1 MNYHIEFNL
10 RKNIFIFSIMEA
22 RCKME
27 NIKLIATTNMG
38 LEAVTKRELQDLGYK
53 DLEVS
58 DGKIKISCQLKDIA
72 ILNLRLRTAE
82 RVLLLIDSFRA
93 ETFEEL
99 FDKVFEI
106 RWWDYIAEED
116 QFIIQG
122 RSRKSKLFSI
132 SDCQRITEKAII
144 EKLKMKYKVS
154 WFEKSGPRVK
164 IEVSLLNDIAEITMD
179 TSGDGLHKRGYREV
193 NYKAPLSETIA
204 ASLVKLTFWNKD
216 RILADPFCGSG
227 TIPIEAAMIEKNI
240 APGLMRD
247 FDFVNFKF
255 FDEEIFKEE
264 KKKCYSEIK
273 YDEKLEILASDV
285 SHKAIQIARANAEI
299 LGLDED
305 ISFFQKDIRDLDL
318 PDDYGIIIT
327 NPPYGERIGKKDVDE
342 LNKELGELARS
353 IKTWSYYIITANEN
367 FEKNFGKKADR
378 NRKLYNGRLK
388 TYYYQ
393 YYGPKPRR

>member
-1 MNYHIEFNL
+1 
-10 RKNIFIFSIMEA
+10 
-22 RCKME
+22 ME

-285 SHKAIQIARANAEI
+285 SHKAIQIARSNVEI

-342 LNKELGELARS
+342 LNRELGELARS
-353 IKTWSYYIITANEN
+353 LKTWSYYIITANEN
-367 FEKNFGKKADR
+367 FEKNFGKKSDR

>member
-1 MNYHIEFNL
+1 MKE
-10 RKNIFIFSIMEA
+10 
-22 RCKME
+22 
-27 NIKLIATTNMG
+27 IKLIATTNIG
-38 LEAVTKRELQDLGYK
+38 LEAVTKRELIDLGYDNLK
-53 DLEVS
+53 VS
-58 DGKIKISCQLKDIA
+58 DGKIEINCGLEDIP

-82 RVLLLIDSFRA
+82 RVLLLIDSFKA

-106 RWWDYIAEED
+106 RWWDYISESD
-116 QFIIQG
+116 NFIIQG

-144 EKLKMKYKVS
+144 EKLKMKYKVA

-164 IEVSLLNDIAEITMD
+164 VEVSLLNDIAEITMD

-204 ASLVKLTFWNKD
+204 ASLVKLSFWNKD
-216 RILADPFCGSG
+216 RVLADPFCGSG
-227 TIPIEAAMIEKNI
+227 TILIEAAMIEKNI

-247 FDFVNFKF
+247 FDFENFKF
-255 FDEEIFKEE
+255 LNPEIFKEE

-285 SHKAIQIARANAEI
+285 SHKAIQIARTNAEI

-318 PDDYGIIIT
+318 PDDYGVLIT
-327 NPPYGERIGKKDVDE
+327 NPPYGERIGKEDVDE
-342 LNKELGELARS
+342 LNRELGKLAKS
-353 IKTWSYYIITANEN
+353 LDTWSFYIITGNEN
-367 FEKNFGKKADR
+367 FEKNFGKRADR

-393 YYGPKPRR
+393 YYGPKPKR

>member
-1 MNYHIEFNL
+1 
-10 RKNIFIFSIMEA
+10 MEA

-38 LEAVTKRELQDLGYK
+38 LEAVTKRELLDLGYE

-106 RWWDYIAEED
+106 RWWDYIAEDD

-247 FDFVNFKF
+247 FDFVKFKF
-255 FDEEIFKEE
+255 FDEDIYKEE
-264 KKKCYSEIK
+264 KKKCYSEIN

-285 SHKAIQIARANAEI
+285 SHKAIQIAKANAEI

-318 PDDYGIIIT
+318 PDDYGVIIT
-327 NPPYGERIGKKDVDE
+327 NPPYGERIGKEDVDE

-353 IKTWSYYIITANEN
+353 LKTWSYYIITANEN

>member
-1 MNYHIEFNL
+1 MKE
-10 RKNIFIFSIMEA
+10 
-22 RCKME
+22 
-27 NIKLIATTNMG
+27 IKLIATTNIG
-38 LEAVTKRELQDLGYK
+38 LEAVTKRELIDLGYDNLK
-53 DLEVS
+53 VS
-58 DGKIKISCQLKDIA
+58 DGKIEINCGLEDIP

-82 RVLLLIDSFRA
+82 RVLLLIDSFKA

-106 RWWDYIAEED
+106 RWWDYISESD
-116 QFIIQG
+116 NFIIQG

-144 EKLKMKYKVS
+144 EKLKMKYKVA

-164 IEVSLLNDIAEITMD
+164 VEVSLLNDIAEITMD
-179 TSGDGLHKRGYREV
+179 TSGNGLHKRGYREV

-204 ASLVKLTFWNKD
+204 ASLIKLSFWNKD
-216 RILADPFCGSG
+216 RVLADPFCGSG
-227 TIPIEAAMIEKNI
+227 TILIEAAMIEKNI

-247 FDFVNFKF
+247 FDFENFKF
-255 FDEEIFKEE
+255 LNPEIFKEE
-264 KKKCYSEIK
+264 KKKCYGEIK

-285 SHKAIQIARANAEI
+285 SHKAIQIARTNAEI

-318 PDDYGIIIT
+318 PDDYGVLIT
-327 NPPYGERIGKKDVDE
+327 NPPYGERIGKEDVDE
-342 LNKELGELARS
+342 LNRELGKLAKS
-353 IKTWSYYIITANEN
+353 LDTWSFYIITGNEN
-367 FEKNFGKKADR
+367 FEKNFGRRADR

-393 YYGPKPRR
+393 YYGPKPKR

>member
-1 MNYHIEFNL
+1 
-10 RKNIFIFSIMEA
+10 
-22 RCKME
+22 ME

-106 RWWDYIAEED
+106 RWWDYIAEDD

-154 WFEKSGPRVK
+154 WFEKSGSRVK

-285 SHKAIQIARANAEI
+285 SHKAIQIARSNAEI

-327 NPPYGERIGKKDVDE
+327 NPPYGERIGKEDVDE

-353 IKTWSYYIITANEN
+353 LKTWSYYIITANEN
-367 FEKNFGKKADR
+367 FEKNFGKKSDR

>member
-1 MNYHIEFNL
+1 
-10 RKNIFIFSIMEA
+10 
-22 RCKME
+22 ME

-38 LEAVTKRELQDLGYK
+38 LEAVTKRELLDLGYE

-106 RWWDYIAEED
+106 RWWDYIAEDD

-179 TSGDGLHKRGYREV
+179 TSGGGLHKRGYREV

-247 FDFVNFKF
+247 FDFVKFKF
-255 FDEEIFKEE
+255 FDEDIYKEE
-264 KKKCYSEIK
+264 KKKCYSEIN

-285 SHKAIQIARANAEI
+285 SHKAIQIAKANAEI
-299 LGLDED
+299 LGLEED

-318 PDDYGIIIT
+318 PDEYGVIIT
-327 NPPYGERIGKKDVDE
+327 NPPYGERIGKEDVDE

-353 IKTWSYYIITANEN
+353 LKTWSYYIITANEN

>member
-1 MNYHIEFNL
+1 
-10 RKNIFIFSIMEA
+10 
-22 RCKME
+22 ME

-285 SHKAIQIARANAEI
+285 SHKAIQIARSNAEI

-327 NPPYGERIGKKDVDE
+327 NPPYGERIGKEDVDE

-353 IKTWSYYIITANEN
+353 LKTWSYYIITANEN

>member
-1 MNYHIEFNL
+1 
-10 RKNIFIFSIMEA
+10 
-22 RCKME
+22 ME

-255 FDEEIFKEE
+255 FDEKIFKEE

-327 NPPYGERIGKKDVDE
+327 NPPYGERIGKEDVDE

-353 IKTWSYYIITANEN
+353 LKTWSYYIITANEN

>member
-1 MNYHIEFNL
+1 
-10 RKNIFIFSIMEA
+10 ME
-22 RCKME
+22 K
-27 NIKLIATTNMG
+27 IKLIATTNMG
-38 LEAVTKRELQDLGYK
+38 LEAVTKRELIDLGYEDIK
-53 DLEVS
+53 VS
-58 DGKIKISCQLKDIA
+58 DGKIEINCELKDIA
-72 ILNLRLRTAE
+72 ILNLKLRTAE

-106 RWWDYIAEED
+106 RWWDYIAKD
-116 QFIIQG
+116 DNFIIQG

-144 EKLKMKYKVS
+144 EKLKMKYKIS

-216 RILADPFCGSG
+216 RILSDPFCGSG

-240 APGLMRD
+240 APGLMRK
-247 FDFVNFKF
+247 FDFENFTF
-255 FDEEIFKEE
+255 FDPDIFKEE

-273 YDEKLEILASDV
+273 YDVKLEILASDV
-285 SHKAIQIARANAEI
+285 SYKAIQIAKSNAEI

-305 ISFFQKDIRDLDL
+305 ISFFQKDIKDIDL
-318 PDDYGIIIT
+318 PDDYGVIIT
-327 NPPYGERIGKKDVDE
+327 NPPYGERIGKEDVEE
-342 LNKELGELARS
+342 LNIELGKLAKTL
-353 IKTWSYYIITANEN
+353 KTWSFYIITANEN
-367 FEKNFGKKADR
+367 FEKNFGRKAHR
-378 NRKLYNGRLK
+378 NRKLYNGRIK

-393 YYGPKPRR
+393 YYGPKPKR

>member
-1 MNYHIEFNL
+1 
-10 RKNIFIFSIMEA
+10 MEA

-285 SHKAIQIARANAEI
+285 SHKAIQIARSNAEI

-327 NPPYGERIGKKDVDE
+327 NPPYGERIGKEDVDE
-342 LNKELGELARS
+342 LNRELGELARS
-353 IKTWSYYIITANEN
+353 LKTWSYYIITANEN

>member
-1 MNYHIEFNL
+1 
-10 RKNIFIFSIMEA
+10 
-22 RCKME
+22 ME

-38 LEAVTKRELQDLGYK
+38 MEAVTKRELLDLGYE

-58 DGKIKISCQLKDIA
+58 DGKIIISCQLKDIA

-106 RWWDYIAEED
+106 RWWDYINEDD

-144 EKLKMKYKVS
+144 EKLKMKYKIS

-164 IEVSLLNDIAEITMD
+164 IEVSLLNDIAEITLD

-240 APGLMRD
+240 APGLMRN
-247 FDFVNFKF
+247 FDFENFKF
-255 FDEEIFKEE
+255 FDQEIFKEE

-285 SHKAIQIARANAEI
+285 SHKAIKIARSNAEI
-299 LGLDED
+299 LGLEED

-327 NPPYGERIGKKDVDE
+327 NPPYGERIGKEDVDE
-342 LNKELGELARS
+342 LNKELGKLAKS
-353 IKTWSYYIITANEN
+353 LKTWSYYIITANED

-393 YYGPKPRR
+393 YYGPKPKR

>member
-1 MNYHIEFNL
+1 
-10 RKNIFIFSIMEA
+10 
-22 RCKME
+22 ME

-353 IKTWSYYIITANEN
+353 LKTWSYYIITANEN

>member
-1 MNYHIEFNL
+1 
-10 RKNIFIFSIMEA
+10 
-22 RCKME
+22 ME

-273 YDEKLEILASDV
+273 YDEELEILASDV
-285 SHKAIQIARANAEI
+285 SHKAIQIARSNAEI

-327 NPPYGERIGKKDVDE
+327 NPPYGERIGKEDVDE
-342 LNKELGELARS
+342 LNRELGELARS
-353 IKTWSYYIITANEN
+353 LKTWSYYIITANEN

>member
-1 MNYHIEFNL
+1 
-10 RKNIFIFSIMEA
+10 
-22 RCKME
+22 ME

-53 DLEVS
+53 DLEVN

-327 NPPYGERIGKKDVDE
+327 NPPYGERIGKKDVDQ

-353 IKTWSYYIITANEN
+353 LKTWSYYIITANEN

-393 YYGPKPRR
+393 YYGPKPRG

>member
-1 MNYHIEFNL
+1 MKE
-10 RKNIFIFSIMEA
+10 
-22 RCKME
+22 
-27 NIKLIATTNMG
+27 IKLIATTNIG
-38 LEAVTKRELQDLGYK
+38 LEAVTKRELIDLGYDNLK
-53 DLEVS
+53 VS
-58 DGKIKISCQLKDIA
+58 DGKIEINCGLEDIP

-82 RVLLLIDSFRA
+82 RVLLLIDSFKA

-106 RWWDYIAEED
+106 RWWDYISESD
-116 QFIIQG
+116 NFIIQG

-144 EKLKMKYKVS
+144 EKLKMKYKVA

-164 IEVSLLNDIAEITMD
+164 VEVSLLNDIAEITMD

-204 ASLVKLTFWNKD
+204 ASLVKLSFWNKD
-216 RILADPFCGSG
+216 RVLADPFCGSG
-227 TIPIEAAMIEKNI
+227 TILIEAAMIEKNI

-247 FDFVNFKF
+247 FDFENFKF
-255 FDEEIFKEE
+255 LNPEIFKEE
-264 KKKCYSEIK
+264 KKKCYGEIK

-285 SHKAIQIARANAEI
+285 SHKAIQIARTNAEI

-318 PDDYGIIIT
+318 PDDYGVLIT
-327 NPPYGERIGKKDVDE
+327 NPPYGERIGKEDVDE
-342 LNKELGELARS
+342 LNRELGKLAKS
-353 IKTWSYYIITANEN
+353 LDTWSFYIITGNEN
-367 FEKNFGKKADR
+367 FEKSFGKRADR

-393 YYGPKPRR
+393 YYGPKPKR

>member
-1 MNYHIEFNL
+1 
-10 RKNIFIFSIMEA
+10 
-22 RCKME
+22 ME
-27 NIKLIATTNMG
+27 NIKLIVTTNMG

-144 EKLKMKYKVS
+144 EKLKMKYRVS

-164 IEVSLLNDIAEITMD
+164 IEVSFLNDIAEITMD

-327 NPPYGERIGKKDVDE
+327 NPPYGERIGKEDVDE

-353 IKTWSYYIITANEN
+353 LKTWSYYIITANEN

>member
-1 MNYHIEFNL
+1 M
-10 RKNIFIFSIMEA
+10 K
-22 RCKME
+22 

-38 LEAVTKRELQDLGYK
+38 LEAVTKRELLDLGYE

-106 RWWDYIAEED
+106 RWWDYIAEDD

-164 IEVSLLNDIAEITMD
+164 IEVSLLNDLAEITMD
-179 TSGDGLHKRGYREV
+179 TSGEGLHKRGYREV

-247 FDFVNFKF
+247 FDFVKFKF
-255 FDEEIFKEE
+255 FDEDIFKEE
-264 KKKCYSEIK
+264 KKKCYSEIN

-285 SHKAIQIARANAEI
+285 SHKAIQIDKANAEI

-318 PDDYGIIIT
+318 PDEYGVIIT
-327 NPPYGERIGKKDVDE
+327 NPPYGERIGKEDVDE

-353 IKTWSYYIITANEN
+353 LKTWSYYIITANEN

>member
-1 MNYHIEFNL
+1 
-10 RKNIFIFSIMEA
+10 
-22 RCKME
+22 ME

-216 RILADPFCGSG
+216 RSLADPFCGSG

-285 SHKAIQIARANAEI
+285 SHKAIQIARANSEI

-327 NPPYGERIGKKDVDE
+327 NPPYGERIGKEDVDQ

-353 IKTWSYYIITANEN
+353 LKTWSYYIITANEN
-367 FEKNFGKKADR
+367 FEKNFGKKSDR

>member
-1 MNYHIEFNL
+1 MKE
-10 RKNIFIFSIMEA
+10 
-22 RCKME
+22 
-27 NIKLIATTNMG
+27 IKLIAITNIG
-38 LEAVTKRELQDLGYK
+38 LEAVTKRELIDLGYDNLK
-53 DLEVS
+53 VS
-58 DGKIKISCQLKDIA
+58 DGKIEINCGLEDIP

-82 RVLLLIDSFRA
+82 RVLLLIDSFKA

-106 RWWDYIAEED
+106 RWWDYISESD
-116 QFIIQG
+116 NFIIQG

-144 EKLKMKYKVS
+144 EKLKMKYKVA

-164 IEVSLLNDIAEITMD
+164 VEVSLLNDIAEITMD
-179 TSGDGLHKRGYREV
+179 TSGNGLHKRGYREV

-204 ASLVKLTFWNKD
+204 ASLIKLSFWNKD
-216 RILADPFCGSG
+216 RVLADPFCGSG
-227 TIPIEAAMIEKNI
+227 TILIEAAMIEKNI

-247 FDFVNFKF
+247 FDFENFKF
-255 FDEEIFKEE
+255 LNPEIFKEE
-264 KKKCYSEIK
+264 KKKCYGEIK

-285 SHKAIQIARANAEI
+285 SHKAIQIARTNAEI

-318 PDDYGIIIT
+318 PDDYGVLIT
-327 NPPYGERIGKKDVDE
+327 NPPYGERIGKEDVDE
-342 LNKELGELARS
+342 LNRELGKLAKS
-353 IKTWSYYIITANEN
+353 LDTWSFYIITGNEN
-367 FEKNFGKKADR
+367 FEKNFGRRADR

-393 YYGPKPRR
+393 YYGPKPKR

>member
-1 MNYHIEFNL
+1 
-10 RKNIFIFSIMEA
+10 
-22 RCKME
+22 ME

-327 NPPYGERIGKKDVDE
+327 NPPYGERIGKEDVDD

-353 IKTWSYYIITANEN
+353 LKTWSYYIITANEN
-367 FEKNFGKKADR
+367 FEKNFGKKSDR

>member
-1 MNYHIEFNL
+1 M
-10 RKNIFIFSIMEA
+10 K
-22 RCKME
+22 

-38 LEAVTKRELQDLGYK
+38 LEAVTKRELLDLGYE

-106 RWWDYIAEED
+106 RWWDYIAEDD

-164 IEVSLLNDIAEITMD
+164 IEVSLLNDLAEITMD
-179 TSGDGLHKRGYREV
+179 TSGEGLHKRGYREV

-227 TIPIEAAMIEKNI
+227 TIPIEAGMIEKNI

-247 FDFVNFKF
+247 FDFVKFKF
-255 FDEEIFKEE
+255 FDEDIFKEE
-264 KKKCYSEIK
+264 KKKCYSEIN

-285 SHKAIQIARANAEI
+285 SHKAIQIAKANAEI

-318 PDDYGIIIT
+318 PDDYGVIIT
-327 NPPYGERIGKKDVDE
+327 NPPYGERIGKEDVDE

-353 IKTWSYYIITANEN
+353 LKTWSYYIITANEN

>member
-1 MNYHIEFNL
+1 
-10 RKNIFIFSIMEA
+10 
-22 RCKME
+22 ME
-27 NIKLIATTNMG
+27 NIKLIATTNIG
-38 LEAVTKRELQDLGYK
+38 LEAVTKRELLDLGYQ

-106 RWWDYIAEED
+106 RWWDYIAEDD

-179 TSGDGLHKRGYREV
+179 TSGEGLHKRGYREV

-247 FDFVNFKF
+247 FDFVKFKF
-255 FDEEIFKEE
+255 FDEDIYKEE
-264 KKKCYSEIK
+264 KKKCYSEIN

-285 SHKAIQIARANAEI
+285 SHKAIQIAKANAEI

-318 PDDYGIIIT
+318 PDDYGVIIT
-327 NPPYGERIGKKDVDE
+327 NPPYGERIGKEDVDE

-353 IKTWSYYIITANEN
+353 LKTWSYYIITANEN

>member
-1 MNYHIEFNL
+1 M
-10 RKNIFIFSIMEA
+10 K
-22 RCKME
+22 

-38 LEAVTKRELQDLGYK
+38 LEAVTKRELLDLGYE

-106 RWWDYIAEED
+106 RWWDYIAEDD

-164 IEVSLLNDIAEITMD
+164 IEVSLLND
-179 TSGDGLHKRGYREV
+179 
-193 NYKAPLSETIA
+193 
-204 ASLVKLTFWNKD
+204 
-216 RILADPFCGSG
+216 LA
-227 TIPIEAAMIEKNI
+227 
-240 APGLMRD
+240 
-247 FDFVNFKF
+247 
-255 FDEEIFKEE
+255 
-264 KKKCYSEIK
+264 
-273 YDEKLEILASDV
+273 
-285 SHKAIQIARANAEI
+285 
-299 LGLDED
+299 
-305 ISFFQKDIRDLDL
+305 
-318 PDDYGIIIT
+318 
-327 NPPYGERIGKKDVDE
+327 
-342 LNKELGELARS
+342 
-353 IKTWSYYIITANEN
+353 
-367 FEKNFGKKADR
+367 
-378 NRKLYNGRLK
+378 
-388 TYYYQ
+388 
-393 YYGPKPRR
+393 

>member
-1 MNYHIEFNL
+1 M
-10 RKNIFIFSIMEA
+10 K
-22 RCKME
+22 
-27 NIKLIATTNMG
+27 NIKLIATTNIG
-38 LEAVTKRELQDLGYK
+38 LEAVTKRELLDLGYE

-106 RWWDYIAEED
+106 SWRDYIAEDD

-204 ASLVKLTFWNKD
+204 ASLVKLSFWKKD

-227 TIPIEAAMIEKNI
+227 TISIEAAMIEKNI

-247 FDFVNFKF
+247 FDFVKFKF
-255 FDEEIFKEE
+255 FDEELFKEE

-299 LGLDED
+299 LGLEED

-318 PDDYGIIIT
+318 PDDYGVIIT
-327 NPPYGERIGKKDVDE
+327 NPPYGERIGKEDVDE

-353 IKTWSYYIITANEN
+353 LKTWSYYIITANEN

>member
-1 MNYHIEFNL
+1 
-10 RKNIFIFSIMEA
+10 
-22 RCKME
+22 ME

-38 LEAVTKRELQDLGYK
+38 LEAVTKRELLDLGYE

-106 RWWDYIAEED
+106 RWWDYIAEDD

-193 NYKAPLSETIA
+193 NHKAPLSETIA

-247 FDFVNFKF
+247 FDFVKFKF
-255 FDEEIFKEE
+255 FDEDIYKEE
-264 KKKCYSEIK
+264 KKKCYSEIN

-285 SHKAIQIARANAEI
+285 SHKAIQIAKANAEI

-318 PDDYGIIIT
+318 PDDYGVIIT
-327 NPPYGERIGKKDVDE
+327 NPPYGERIGKEDVDE

-353 IKTWSYYIITANEN
+353 LKTWSYYIITANEN

>member
-1 MNYHIEFNL
+1 
-10 RKNIFIFSIMEA
+10 
-22 RCKME
+22 ME

-38 LEAVTKRELQDLGYK
+38 LEAVTKRELLDLGYE

-58 DGKIKISCQLKDIA
+58 DGKIIISCQLKDIA

-106 RWWDYIAEED
+106 RWWDYINEDD

-144 EKLKMKYKVS
+144 EKLKMKYKIS

-164 IEVSLLNDIAEITMD
+164 IEVSLLNDIAEITID

-204 ASLVKLTFWNKD
+204 ASLVKLTFWNKA

-240 APGLMRD
+240 APGLMRN
-247 FDFVNFKF
+247 FDFENFKF
-255 FDEEIFKEE
+255 FDQEIFKEE

-285 SHKAIQIARANAEI
+285 SYKAIKIARANAEI
-299 LGLDED
+299 LGLEED

-327 NPPYGERIGKKDVDE
+327 NPPYGERIGKEDVDE
-342 LNKELGELARS
+342 LNKELGKLAKS
-353 IKTWSYYIITANEN
+353 LKTWSYYIITANEN

-393 YYGPKPRR
+393 YYGPKPKR

>member
-1 MNYHIEFNL
+1 
-10 RKNIFIFSIMEA
+10 
-22 RCKME
+22 ME

-327 NPPYGERIGKKDVDE
+327 NPPYGERIGKEDVDQ

-353 IKTWSYYIITANEN
+353 LKTWSYYIITANEN

>member
-1 MNYHIEFNL
+1 
-10 RKNIFIFSIMEA
+10 
-22 RCKME
+22 ME

-164 IEVSLLNDIAEITMD
+164 IEVSLLNYHGHIRRRTPQE
-179 TSGDGLHKRGYREV
+179 GL
-193 NYKAPLSETIA
+193 
-204 ASLVKLTFWNKD
+204 
-216 RILADPFCGSG
+216 
-227 TIPIEAAMIEKNI
+227 
-240 APGLMRD
+240 
-247 FDFVNFKF
+247 
-255 FDEEIFKEE
+255 
-264 KKKCYSEIK
+264 
-273 YDEKLEILASDV
+273 
-285 SHKAIQIARANAEI
+285 Q
-299 LGLDED
+299 
-305 ISFFQKDIRDLDL
+305 
-318 PDDYGIIIT
+318 
-327 NPPYGERIGKKDVDE
+327 
-342 LNKELGELARS
+342 RS
-353 IKTWSYYIITANEN
+353 Q
-367 FEKNFGKKADR
+367 
-378 NRKLYNGRLK
+378 L
-388 TYYYQ
+388 
-393 YYGPKPRR
+393 

>member
-1 MNYHIEFNL
+1 
-10 RKNIFIFSIMEA
+10 MEA

-327 NPPYGERIGKKDVDE
+327 NPPYGERIGKKDVDQ

-353 IKTWSYYIITANEN
+353 LKTWSYYIITANEN

>member
-1 MNYHIEFNL
+1 M
-10 RKNIFIFSIMEA
+10 K
-22 RCKME
+22 

-38 LEAVTKRELQDLGYK
+38 LEAVTKRELLDLGYE

-106 RWWDYIAEED
+106 RWWDYIAEDD

-164 IEVSLLNDIAEITMD
+164 IEVSLLNDLAEITMD
-179 TSGDGLHKRGYREV
+179 TSGEGLHKRGYREV

-227 TIPIEAAMIEKNI
+227 TIPIEAGMIEKNI

-247 FDFVNFKF
+247 FDFVKFKF
-255 FDEEIFKEE
+255 FDEDIYKEE
-264 KKKCYSEIK
+264 KKKCYSEIN

-285 SHKAIQIARANAEI
+285 SHKAIQIAKANAEI

-318 PDDYGIIIT
+318 PDDYGVIIT
-327 NPPYGERIGKKDVDE
+327 NPPYGERIGKEDVDE

-353 IKTWSYYIITANEN
+353 LKTWSYYIITANEN

>member
-1 MNYHIEFNL
+1 
-10 RKNIFIFSIMEA
+10 
-22 RCKME
+22 ME

-38 LEAVTKRELQDLGYK
+38 LEAVTKRELLDLGYQ

-106 RWWDYIAEED
+106 RWWDYIAEDD

-164 IEVSLLNDIAEITMD
+164 IEVSLLNDLAEITMD

-247 FDFVNFKF
+247 FDFVKFKF
-255 FDEEIFKEE
+255 FDEDIYKEE
-264 KKKCYSEIK
+264 KKKCYSEIN

-285 SHKAIQIARANAEI
+285 SHKAIQIAKANAEI

-318 PDDYGIIIT
+318 PDDYGVIIT
-327 NPPYGERIGKKDVDE
+327 NPPYGERIGKEDVDE

-353 IKTWSYYIITANEN
+353 LKTWSYYIITANEN

>member
-1 MNYHIEFNL
+1 M
-10 RKNIFIFSIMEA
+10 K
-22 RCKME
+22 

-38 LEAVTKRELQDLGYK
+38 LEAVTKRELLDLGYE

-106 RWWDYIAEED
+106 RWWDYIAEDD

-164 IEVSLLNDIAEITMD
+164 IEVSLLNDLAEITMD

-247 FDFVNFKF
+247 FDFVKFKF
-255 FDEEIFKEE
+255 FDEDIYKEE
-264 KKKCYSEIK
+264 KKKCYSEIN

-285 SHKAIQIARANAEI
+285 SHKAIQIAKANAEI

-318 PDDYGIIIT
+318 PDEYGVIIT
-327 NPPYGERIGKKDVDE
+327 NPPYGERIGKEDVDE

-353 IKTWSYYIITANEN
+353 LKTWSYYIITANEN

>member
-1 MNYHIEFNL
+1 
-10 RKNIFIFSIMEA
+10 
-22 RCKME
+22 ME

-38 LEAVTKRELQDLGYK
+38 LEAVTKRELLDLGYQ

-106 RWWDYIAEED
+106 RWWDYIAEDD

-179 TSGDGLHKRGYREV
+179 TSGEGLHKRGYREV

-247 FDFVNFKF
+247 FDFVKFKF
-255 FDEEIFKEE
+255 FDEDIFKEE
-264 KKKCYSEIK
+264 KKKCYSEIN

-285 SHKAIQIARANAEI
+285 SHKAIQIAKANAEI

-318 PDDYGIIIT
+318 PDDYGVIIT
-327 NPPYGERIGKKDVDE
+327 NPPYGERIGKEDVDE
-342 LNKELGELARS
+342 LNKEIGELARS
-353 IKTWSYYIITANEN
+353 LKTWSYYIITANEN

>member
-1 MNYHIEFNL
+1 
-10 RKNIFIFSIMEA
+10 
-22 RCKME
+22 ME

-38 LEAVTKRELQDLGYK
+38 LEAVTKRELLDLGYE

-106 RWWDYIAEED
+106 RWWDYIAEDD

-164 IEVSLLNDIAEITMD
+164 IEVSLLNDLAEITMD

-204 ASLVKLTFWNKD
+204 ASLVKLTFWNRD

-247 FDFVNFKF
+247 FDFVKFKF
-255 FDEEIFKEE
+255 FDEDIYKEE
-264 KKKCYSEIK
+264 KKKCYSEIN

-285 SHKAIQIARANAEI
+285 SHKAIQIAKANAEI

-318 PDDYGIIIT
+318 PDDYGVIIT
-327 NPPYGERIGKKDVDE
+327 NPPYGERIGKEDVDE

-353 IKTWSYYIITANEN
+353 LKTWSYYIITANEN

>member
-1 MNYHIEFNL
+1 M
-10 RKNIFIFSIMEA
+10 K
-22 RCKME
+22 

-38 LEAVTKRELQDLGYK
+38 LEAVTKRELLDLGYE

-106 RWWDYIAEED
+106 RWWDYIAEDD

-164 IEVSLLNDIAEITMD
+164 IEVSLLNDLAEITMD
-179 TSGDGLHKRGYREV
+179 TSGEGLHKRGYREV

-247 FDFVNFKF
+247 FDFVKFKF
-255 FDEEIFKEE
+255 FDEDIFKEE
-264 KKKCYSEIK
+264 KKKCYSEIN

-285 SHKAIQIARANAEI
+285 SHKAIQIAKANAEI

-318 PDDYGIIIT
+318 PDDYGVIIT
-327 NPPYGERIGKKDVDE
+327 NPPYGERIGKEDVDE

-353 IKTWSYYIITANEN
+353 LKTWSYYIITANEN

>member
-1 MNYHIEFNL
+1 
-10 RKNIFIFSIMEA
+10 MEA

-38 LEAVTKRELQDLGYK
+38 LEAVTKRELLDLGYE

-106 RWWDYIAEED
+106 RWWDYIAEDD

-164 IEVSLLNDIAEITMD
+164 IEVSLLNDLAEITMD

-247 FDFVNFKF
+247 FDFVKFKF
-255 FDEEIFKEE
+255 FDEDIYKEE
-264 KKKCYSEIK
+264 KKKCYSEIN

-285 SHKAIQIARANAEI
+285 SHKAIQIAKANAEI

-318 PDDYGIIIT
+318 PDDYGVIIT
-327 NPPYGERIGKKDVDE
+327 NPPYGERIGKEDVDE

-353 IKTWSYYIITANEN
+353 LKTWSYYIITANEN

>member
-1 MNYHIEFNL
+1 M
-10 RKNIFIFSIMEA
+10 K
-22 RCKME
+22 

-38 LEAVTKRELQDLGYK
+38 LEAVTKRELLDLGYE

-106 RWWDYIAEED
+106 RWWDYIAEDD
-116 QFIIQG
+116 QFIIRG

-164 IEVSLLNDIAEITMD
+164 IEVSLLNDLAEITMD
-179 TSGDGLHKRGYREV
+179 TSGEGLHKRGYREV

-247 FDFVNFKF
+247 FDFVKFKF
-255 FDEEIFKEE
+255 FDEDIFKEE
-264 KKKCYSEIK
+264 KKKCYSEIN

-285 SHKAIQIARANAEI
+285 SHKAIQIAKANAEI

-318 PDDYGIIIT
+318 PDDYGVIIT
-327 NPPYGERIGKKDVDE
+327 NPPYGERIGKEDVDE

-353 IKTWSYYIITANEN
+353 LKTWSYYIITANEN